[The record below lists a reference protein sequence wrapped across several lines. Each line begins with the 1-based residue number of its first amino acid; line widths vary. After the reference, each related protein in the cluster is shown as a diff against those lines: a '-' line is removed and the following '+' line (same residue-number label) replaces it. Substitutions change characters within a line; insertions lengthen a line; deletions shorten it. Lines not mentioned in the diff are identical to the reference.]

1 MYPLA
6 SRKLSLRHIAHFR
19 SSLHRLYHD
28 REHQM
33 NDPSRTNSELSQEI
47 SALQQK
53 IRELE
58 QSESERKR
66 ADEAL
71 RGSEEYFKAII
82 QKELLIP
89 NVFRLMHKD
98 GAERTLEGVGKNLLD
113 NPIVAG
119 FVMNVRDITD
129 RKQVEIALTQQ
140 TTITISGSMSCED
153 F

>member
-1 MYPLA
+1 
-6 SRKLSLRHIAHFR
+6 
-19 SSLHRLYHD
+19 
-28 REHQM
+28 
-33 NDPSRTNSELSQEI
+33 
-47 SALQQK
+47 
-53 IRELE
+53 
-58 QSESERKR
+58 
-66 ADEAL
+66 
-71 RGSEEYFKAII
+71 
-82 QKELLIP
+82 
-89 NVFRLMHKD
+89 MHKD